1 MLEVELGDEVLDAP
15 FPWGRPDA
23 VKAGPGHWSTLRGD
37 GSCGQSVSLLL
48 RSMEGD
54 LPVTVERLARSGG
67 ISDRAL
73 QRLLTAEGTNVR
85 QLIDEMRWEVTLEAL
100 PGGPLGSVA
109 RDLGYSAQSSLSR
122 AVRRWTGRSP
132 RAIRSDGSGREQ
144 A

>member
-1 MLEVELGDEVLDAP
+1 MLEVEFGDEVLDAP

-67 ISDRAL
+67 ISARSL
-73 QRLLTAEGTNVR
+73 HRRLTEEGTSVR
-85 QLIDEMRWEVTLEAL
+85 RLRDGLRREATLGAL
-100 PGGPLGSVA
+100 PGTGAALGAVA
-109 RDLGYSAQSSLSR
+109 RDLGYAGQSSLSR
-122 AVRRWTGRSP
+122 AVHRWTGRSP
-132 RAIRSDGSGREQ
+132 RDIR
-144 A
+144 